1 MQREMGRKKE
11 VKKEKSSL
19 NAIEQKMVSVLHS
32 MNLSYKSQA
41 TINNYNVDFLIDD
54 KYIIECYGDYWHC
67 NPSRY
72 SADYYNRGKKKTA
85 SEIWKRDEQRKRDLE
100 KLGYKVLYFWEH
112 EINNNIKDIKATL
125 KRYIT

>member
-1 MQREMGRKKE
+1 MGRKKE

-41 TINNYNVDFLIDD
+41 TIDNYNVDFLIDD

>member
-1 MQREMGRKKE
+1 MSRKKE

-19 NAIEQKMVSVLHS
+19 NAIEQKMMSVLHS
-32 MNLSYKSQA
+32 MNLSYESQA
-41 TINNYNVDFLIDD
+41 TINNYNVDFLIDE

-72 SADYYNRGKKKTA
+72 AADYYNRGKKKTA
-85 SEIWKRDEQRKRDLE
+85 AEIWKRDEKRKRELE
-100 KLGYKVLYFWEH
+100 SMGYKVLYFWEH
-112 EINNNIKDIKATL
+112 EINNNIKDIKAAL

>member
-11 VKKEKSSL
+11 VKQKSSL
-19 NAIEQKMVSVLHS
+19 NAIEQKMMSVLHS
-32 MNLSYKSQA
+32 MNLSYESQA
-41 TINNYNVDFLIDD
+41 TINNYNVDFLIDE

-72 SADYYNRGKKKTA
+72 AADYYNRGKKKTA
-85 SEIWKRDEQRKRDLE
+85 AEIWKRDEKRKRELE
-100 KLGYKVLYFWEH
+100 SMGYKVLYFWEH
-112 EINNNIKDIKATL
+112 EINNNIKDIKAAL

>member
-1 MQREMGRKKE
+1 MGRKKE

-19 NAIEQKMVSVLHS
+19 NAIEQKMMSVLHS
-32 MNLSYKSQA
+32 MNLSYESQA
-41 TINNYNVDFLIDD
+41 TIDNYNVDFLIDG

-72 SADYYNRGKKKTA
+72 AAEYYNRGKKKTA
-85 SEIWKRDEQRKRDLE
+85 AEIWKRDEKRKRDLE
-100 KLGYKVLYFWEH
+100 RLGYKVLYFWEH
-112 EINNNIKDIKATL
+112 EINNNIKDIKAAL

>member
-1 MQREMGRKKE
+1 MQREMSRKKE

-19 NAIEQKMVSVLHS
+19 NAIEQKMMSVLHS
-32 MNLSYKSQA
+32 MNLSYESQA
-41 TINNYNVDFLIDD
+41 TINNYNVDFLIDE

-72 SADYYNRGKKKTA
+72 AADYYNRGKKKTA
-85 SEIWKRDEQRKRDLE
+85 AEIWKRDEKRKRELE
-100 KLGYKVLYFWEH
+100 SMGYKVLYFWEH
-112 EINNNIKDIKATL
+112 EINNNIKDIKAAL

>member
-1 MQREMGRKKE
+1 MGRKKE

-125 KRYIT
+125 KRYLT

>member
-1 MQREMGRKKE
+1 MGRKKE
-11 VKKEKSSL
+11 VYTQKCSL
-19 NAIEQKMVSVLHS
+19 NAIEQKMMSVLHS
-32 MNLSYKSQA
+32 MNFSYKSQEM
-41 TINNYNVDFLIDD
+41 INNYSVDFLIDN

-72 SADYYNRGKKKTA
+72 AADYYNRGKKKTA
-85 SEIWKRDEQRKRDLE
+85 AEIWKRDEKRKHELE
-100 KLGYKVLYFWEH
+100 SMGYKVLYFWEH

>member
-1 MQREMGRKKE
+1 MGRKKE

-125 KRYIT
+125 KRYIK

>member
-1 MQREMGRKKE
+1 MPREMGRKKE

-19 NAIEQKMVSVLHS
+19 NAIEQKMMSVLHS
-32 MNLSYKSQA
+32 MNLSYESQA
-41 TINNYNVDFLIDD
+41 TIDNYNVDFLIDG

-72 SADYYNRGKKKTA
+72 AAEYYNRGKKKTA
-85 SEIWKRDEQRKRDLE
+85 AEIWKRDEKRKRDLE
-100 KLGYKVLYFWEH
+100 RLGYKVLYFWEH
-112 EINNNIKDIKATL
+112 EINNNIKDIKAAL

>member
-1 MQREMGRKKE
+1 MGRKKE
-11 VKKEKSSL
+11 IQKQKSSL
-19 NAIEQKMVSVLHS
+19 NAIEQKMVNVLHS

-41 TINNYNVDFLIDD
+41 TIDNYNVDFLIDD

-125 KRYIT
+125 KRYIK

>member
-1 MQREMGRKKE
+1 MSRKKA
-11 VKKEKSSL
+11 VQQKSSL

-41 TINNYNVDFLIDD
+41 TIDNYNVDFLIDD

-125 KRYIT
+125 KRYLT

>member
-1 MQREMGRKKE
+1 MGRKKE